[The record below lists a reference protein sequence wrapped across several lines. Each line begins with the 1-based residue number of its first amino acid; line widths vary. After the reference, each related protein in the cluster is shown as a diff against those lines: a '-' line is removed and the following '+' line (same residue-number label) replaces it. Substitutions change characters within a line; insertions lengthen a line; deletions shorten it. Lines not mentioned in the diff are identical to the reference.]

1 MNRSVLVVDDHPLVR
16 EVVKSMLEARG
27 IEVLVAKNG
36 PDAMASFT
44 EQPTVAVMI
53 DVDMPGPNGV
63 EVCRAIR
70 DFAQRHHHKVAIWL
84 MTGVDRPGLKASA
97 AAAGARG
104 VIPKPFTTQELLL
117 RIQPVFEELPA
128 A

>member
-16 EVVKSMLEARG
+16 EVMKSMLEARG
-27 IEVLVAKNG
+27 IEVAVAKNG

-44 EQPTVAVMI
+44 EQPTVAVVI

-70 DFAQRHHHKVAIWL
+70 DFAHQHHHKVAIWL
-84 MTGVDRPGLKASA
+84 MTGVYRPGLRASA
-97 AAAGARG
+97 AEAGALG